1 VKGRQ
6 ISAVVIGASAGG
18 VEALLTLLPALER
31 SCGVPVLVVVHL
43 PRERPSRLVE
53 LFGPRC
59 RVKVSEAEDKQPIEP
74 GCVYFAPPDYHLL
87 VDEGPTL
94 SLSSDELLHFSRPS
108 IDALFE
114 SAADAYRAGLLGIVL
129 TGANADG
136 AEGLAAVA
144 RAGGLTVVQT
154 PRSANV
160 ATMPE
165 AALKAAPGSSSL
177 DLSQIAAV
185 LRSIDG
191 GRLTGEMPARSCE

>member
-1 VKGRQ
+1 MRGRQ
-6 ISAVVIGASAGG
+6 VSAVVLGASAGG

-53 LFGPRC
+53 LFAPKC
-59 RVKVSEAEDKQPIEP
+59 RVPVSEAEDKEPIELA
-74 GCVYFAPPDYHLL
+74 CLYFAPPDYHLL

-114 SAADAYRAGLLGIVL
+114 SAADVYRAGLLAVIL

-144 RAGGLTVVQT
+144 RAGGLTVVQQLA
-154 PRSANV
+154 SASV
-160 ATMPE
+160 TTMPE
-165 AALKAAPGSSSL
+165 AALKAAPSSL
-177 DLSQIAAV
+177 QLDLPEIAAL
-185 LRSIDG
+185 LRSIHDG
-191 GRLTGEMPARSCE
+191 RITSDMPKRSSE

>member
-1 VKGRQ
+1 VKGRK
-6 ISAVVIGASAGG
+6 ISAVVLGASAGG
-18 VEALLTLLPALER
+18 VEALLSLLPAFER
-31 SCGVPVLVVVHL
+31 SCDVPVLVVVHL

-53 LFGPRC
+53 LFGPKC
-59 RVKVSEAEDKQPIEP
+59 RVRVSEAEDKEPIGS

-94 SLSSDELLHFSRPS
+94 SLSSDELRHFSRPS

-114 SAADAYRAGLLGIVL
+114 SAADVYGAGLLAVVL

-144 RAGGLTVVQT
+144 RAGGLTVVQL
-154 PRSANV
+154 PASASV

-165 AALKAAPGSSSL
+165 AALKAVPNSLQL
-177 DLSQIAAV
+177 DLSEIAAL
-185 LRSIDG
+185 LRGIDE
-191 GRLTGEMPARSCE
+191 GRLTSDIPARSCE

>member
-1 VKGRQ
+1 MKGRK
-6 ISAVVIGASAGG
+6 IDAVVLGASAGG

-31 SCGVPVLVVVHL
+31 SCAVPVLVVVHL

-53 LFGPRC
+53 LFGAKC
-59 RVKVSEAEDKQPIEP
+59 RVSVREAEDKEPIEP

-114 SAADAYRAGLLGIVL
+114 SAADVYRAGLLALVL

-144 RAGGLTVVQT
+144 RAGGLTVVQL
-154 PRSANV
+154 PASASV

-165 AALKAAPGSSSL
+165 AALKAAPSSLQL
-177 DLSQIAAV
+177 DLSEMAAL
-185 LRSIDG
+185 LRGIDD
-191 GRLTGEMPARSCE
+191 GRLTGDIRARSCE